1 MQTLAHIQA
10 ELVRLQG
17 PPVEEDEWDA
27 VLEDRYIYFDD
38 YPGRDDAWTH
48 CTFGLDCCALATTL
62 YFPPEAEASV
72 LAMLRTFQP
81 GVAPEAVLAAVQ
93 PWAAAPSER
102 EPSEG

>member
-17 PPVEEDEWDA
+17 PPIEEDAWDA
-27 VLEDRYIYFDD
+27 VLEDRYISFDD

-48 CTFGLDCCALATTL
+48 CTFGLDCGALATTL
-62 YFPPEAEASV
+62 YFPPEAAAAV

-81 GVAPEAVLAAVQ
+81 GVAPEAVLAALQ
-93 PWAAAPSER
+93 LLAAEPSAR
-102 EPSEG
+102 EPS